1 MIALFAPVA
10 AQMENDMLDAL
21 FSPSDSKLRF
31 RSIVDSADGG
41 LHAVSLPSW
50 SRKWMQLK
58 VELVTR

>member
-1 MIALFAPVA
+1 
-10 AQMENDMLDAL
+10 MLDAL

-41 LHAVSLPSW
+41 LHAVSLPSIW
-50 SRKWMQLK
+50 VQLK